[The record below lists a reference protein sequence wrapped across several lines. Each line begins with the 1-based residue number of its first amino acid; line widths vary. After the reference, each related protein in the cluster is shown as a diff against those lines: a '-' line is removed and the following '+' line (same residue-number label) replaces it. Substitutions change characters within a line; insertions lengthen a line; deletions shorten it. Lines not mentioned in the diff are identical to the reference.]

1 MLYSETNA
9 FDKRVFI
16 EGPFFAAG
24 ADGLFALLIN
34 SDKGI
39 TYGDRNDVVT
49 AKTKAITWKM
59 IFHKQ

>member
-34 SDKGI
+34 GDKGI
-39 TYGDRNDVVT
+39 TYGDRNDIVA
-49 AKTKAITWKM
+49 AKTQVYYMKND
-59 IFHKQ
+59 FP

>member
-9 FDKRVFI
+9 SDKRVFI

-34 SDKGI
+34 GNKGI
-39 TYGDRNDVVT
+39 IYGDRNDAIAT
-49 AKTKAITWKM
+49 KTKGIT
-59 IFHKQ
+59 

>member
-49 AKTKAITWKM
+49 AKTKAIT
-59 IFHKQ
+59 